1 MKADQAPTA
10 RASALSED
18 RAFERELVAQIPHLR
33 AFARSLCGDPTHADD
48 LAQDAVAKAWRC
60 RDSFEMGTNLRA
72 WTFVI
77 LRNQFYSTKRRAWR
91 SVELDREKAEQTL
104 VATDDPLA
112 AIALDDVRQ
121 AMMALPAPQREALV
135 MVGAGGFSYEEAAD
149 VMNVAIG
156 TVKSRVSR
164 ARIELQKILETG
176 AYPRDGR
183 PAGEAMDALTPWDVA
198 PAGQQSAA

>member
-1 MKADQAPTA
+1 MKEDRAPTA
-10 RASALSED
+10 KASASSD
-18 RAFERELVAQIPHLR
+18 VRAFERELIAQIPHLR

-60 RDSFEMGTNLRA
+60 RDSFKMGTNLRA

-77 LRNQFYSTKRRAWR
+77 LRNQFYSARRRAWR

-112 AIALDDVRQ
+112 PIALDDVRQ
-121 AMMALPAPQREALV
+121 AMMALPAPQREALI
-135 MVGAGGFSYEEAAD
+135 MVGAGGFSYEEAAE
-149 VMNVAIG
+149 VMNVAVG
-156 TVKSRVSR
+156 TVKSRVNR

-176 AYPRDGR
+176 AFARDGR
-183 PAGEAMDALTPWDVA
+183 PAGEAMDALTTWEVP
-198 PAGQQSAA
+198 PAGQKSAA